1 MTDAYAPFLVR
12 AHLSSGVAHATP
24 WGISLDG
31 LLASEMWA
39 ATKAAALDLGDPVGS
54 LRPDV
59 VPADLELPLQR
70 CAIDSGMWHWC
81 ATFAFPEDPVG
92 EEDPVIRY
100 WAMRTDHRGVEE
112 LASWMP
118 AVVSDRQGRYRA
130 RYMPLM
136 VTNTR
141 TVVWRGVGDLDAVA
155 RLIGGLDVVGK
166 KRSAG
171 EGRVLRWEFEP
182 TPEQDVW
189 TAGHL
194 HPDGS
199 LGRTA
204 PPGCFAGRS
213 LPDTAG
219 FGLAGI
225 RPPYMHPRRMRE
237 VHLPC

>member
-1 MTDAYAPFLVR
+1 MTCRFTPFLVR
-12 AHLSSGVAHATP
+12 AHLAAGVAHATP

-31 LLASEMWA
+31 LLASELWA
-39 ATKAAALDLGDPVGS
+39 NRKATALDRGDPVEA

-59 VPADLELPLQR
+59 APGDLDLPLHR
-70 CAIDSGMWHWC
+70 CTLDPREWHWS
-81 ATFAFPEDPVG
+81 ATFAFPEDPV
-92 EEDPVIRY
+92 EDPVIRY
-100 WAMRTDHRGVEE
+100 WTTRTDHRGVEE

-141 TVVWRGVGDLDAVA
+141 TVVWRGVGDVDAVA
-155 RLIGGLDVVGK
+155 GLLDGLDVIGK
-166 KRSAG
+166 KRATG
-171 EGRVLRWEFEP
+171 EGRVLRWKFEP
-182 TPEQDVW
+182 TPDKDTW
-189 TAGHL
+189 TTGHL

-204 PPGCFAGRS
+204 PPGCFAGTTIPR
-213 LPDTAG
+213 TRG

-225 RPPYMHPRRMRE
+225 RPPYMHPARMRDL
-237 VHLPC
+237 HLPR